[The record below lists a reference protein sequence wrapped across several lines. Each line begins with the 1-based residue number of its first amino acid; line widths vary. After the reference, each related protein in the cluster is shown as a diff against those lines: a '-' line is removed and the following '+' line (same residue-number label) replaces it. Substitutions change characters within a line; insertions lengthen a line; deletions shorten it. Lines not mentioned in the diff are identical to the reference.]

1 MQPSAQGIASLFM
14 GNPGALAARVDQDRR
29 QSPMGIP
36 DDLRQLMALNIVT
49 NETDAAKR
57 QQAMNEL
64 QQMAPSG
71 QPPTVADN
79 LRQQAAQKLQA
90 RMVQEQQKAQSMQEI
105 MRGLPAAGIP
115 EGVPQPERQPQGI
128 DEAPVEFGMASG
140 GIVSFQEGG
149 RGKYETAYDRMNRE
163 NREEEDRRRR
173 EEEGRPVDPQAAA
186 DRAAI
191 AGLLQ
196 SLRGGSETVGRAIA
210 DVATMIP
217 RGLVGAYDTAVVR
230 PMRAAGVN
238 AAYLSPLLTPEGAS
252 SESMTPFTDI
262 ERAREAKEKPTRT
275 APIPTSQGPGDR
287 IVPRYAATASAP
299 APAPASRR
307 APPTAGLPAAI
318 AAARPAPESQP
329 AAQLATPA
337 FEESITYQGVLNQA
351 EAERLKRQAE
361 YAEKVGKPSTAAID
375 RLMAE
380 YERQKAEA
388 AGPQPGI
395 AGLTEYLAQI
405 AATPR
410 GMTSF
415 EAGAA
420 GARGVQGLEKERAAR
435 RAGLTEK
442 QIELE
447 QKRIDAD
454 RQYAKEVLGV
464 GDAQYDRALRSN
476 LSLFEEQGKNK
487 RQAMSDAAAL
497 TREQF
502 RADSEKEAI
511 KIRAQYQQ
519 QLQAMPS
526 AEERLRKQAMDAY
539 KAKFPGADDY
549 TAMQALGLIGA
560 KGGYESAATAL
571 RAAQSTLEDPYS
583 TPEEQAAARQTRSA
597 ILQGMRPGSNSQTS
611 TTAPAVGTIMG
622 GYRFKGGN
630 PSDKKNWEK
639 V

>member
-14 GNPGALAARVDQDRR
+14 GNPGALAARVDQDRK

-64 QQMAPSG
+64 QQMAPNG
-71 QPPTVADN
+71 QPPTVAES
-79 LRQQAAQKLQA
+79 LRQQAVQKLQA
-90 RMVQEQQKAQSMQEI
+90 RMVQEQQKQQALQQMVA
-105 MRGLPAAGIP
+105 GLPAAG
-115 EGVPQPERQPQGI
+115 VPANVPQPQGI
-128 DEAPVEFGMASG
+128 DQAPVEFGMASG
-140 GIVSFQEGG
+140 GIVSFNGEGESQVP
-149 RGKYETAYDRMNRE
+149 RYETPYDRMTRE
-163 NREEEDRRRR
+163 NREEAKRA
-173 EEEGRPVDPQAAA
+173 EEERI
-186 DRAAI
+186 AAI
-191 AGLLQ
+191 LASGNESGAVTYGEQMRRLGQAIDSVVPDPVMLFRRLVSDP
-196 SLRGGSETVGRAIA
+196 SLSREKPQKTSEQEAEAPVSR
-210 DVATMIP
+210 
-217 RGLVGAYDTAVVR
+217 
-230 PMRAAGVN
+230 
-238 AAYLSPLLTPEGAS
+238 GAS
-252 SESMTPFTDI
+252 QMTPQQM
-262 ERAREAKEKPTRT
+262 ERFVKP
-275 APIPTSQGPGDR
+275 
-287 IVPRYAATASAP
+287 SAP
-299 APAPASRR
+299 TVRR
-307 APPTAGLPAAI
+307 APPAAGLPAAI
-318 AAARPAPESQP
+318 PERIASEAKAAPAQP
-329 AAQLATPA
+329 AAPE
-337 FEESITYQGVLNQA
+337 FDESITYQGVLNQA
-351 EAERLKRQAE
+351 DAARLKRQAE
-361 YAEKVGKPSTAAID
+361 YEEKIGKPRYEALD
-375 RLMAE
+375 KLMAE

-388 AGPQPGI
+388 ATPTGM
-395 AGLTEYLAQI
+395 AGLIEFMSQI

-410 GMTSF
+410 GMSSL

-420 GARGVQGLEKERAAR
+420 GARGAQALEAERKAR

-464 GDAQYDRALRSN
+464 GDAQYDRALKAN

-571 RAAQSTLEDPYS
+571 RAATSTLEDMDS
-583 TPEEQAAARQTRSA
+583 TPEEKAVARQTRNA
-597 ILQGMRPGSNSQTS
+597 ILQGMRPGAQGGSKPTTKEEYDKLPKGSVY
-611 TTAPAVGTIMG
+611 TAPDGSQRV
-622 GYRFKGGN
+622 KG
-630 PSDKKNWEK
+630 
-639 V
+639 

>member
-1 MQPSAQGIASLFM
+1 MQPSAQGIASMFM
-14 GNPGALAARVDQDRR
+14 GNPGALAARVDQDRK

-64 QQMAPSG
+64 QQMAPNG
-71 QPPTVADN
+71 QPPTVADSV
-79 LRQQAAQKLQA
+79 RQQAAQKLQA
-90 RMVQEQQKAQSMQEI
+90 RMVQEQQKAQAMQQ
-105 MRGLPAAGIP
+105 MVQGLPAAGIP
-115 EGVPQPERQPQGI
+115 QGVPQPERQPQGI

-149 RGKYETAYDRMNRE
+149 RGKYETAYDRMTRE

-238 AAYLSPLLTPEGAS
+238 AAYLSPLLTPEGTS
-252 SESMTPFTDI
+252 PESMTPFTDVA
-262 ERAREAKEKPTRT
+262 RARDAKEQPART

-329 AAQLATPA
+329 AAPATPEYEDA
-337 FEESITYQGVLNQA
+337 ITLQGVLNQA
-351 EAERLKRQAE
+351 DAARLQRQAE

-420 GARGVQGLEKERAAR
+420 GARGVQALEKERAAR

-447 QKRIDAD
+447 QKRLDAD

-464 GDAQYDRALRSN
+464 GDAQYDRALRAN

-502 RADSEKEAI
+502 RADAEKEAI

-539 KAKFPGADDY
+539 KTKFPGADDY
-549 TAMQALGLIGA
+549 TAMQALGFLGP

>member
-14 GNPGALAARVDQDRR
+14 GNPGALAARVDQDRK

-64 QQMAPSG
+64 QQMAPNG
-71 QPPTVADN
+71 QPPTVAES
-79 LRQQAAQKLQA
+79 LRQQAVQKLQA
-90 RMVQEQQKAQSMQEI
+90 RMVQEQQKQQALQQMVA
-105 MRGLPAAGIP
+105 GLPAAG
-115 EGVPQPERQPQGI
+115 VPANVPQPQGI
-128 DEAPVEFGMASG
+128 DQAPVEFGMASG
-140 GIVSFQEGG
+140 GIVSF
-149 RGKYETAYDRMNRE
+149 TN
-163 NREEEDRRRR
+163 
-173 EEEGRPVDPQAAA
+173 
-186 DRAAI
+186 
-191 AGLLQ
+191 
-196 SLRGGSETVGRAIA
+196 GGSPTVEQILKKDPINRTPEENAILQRAGYQLQRQVVPEDSAVGRAEAAIQQA
-210 DVATMIP
+210 GAALRRGVAGGTE
-217 RGLVGAYDTAVVR
+217 RLSEEELASR
-230 PMRAAGVN
+230 PAAG
-238 AAYLSPLLTPEGAS
+238 GALN
-252 SESMTPFTDI
+252 
-262 ERAREAKEKPTRT
+262 ERILRALGAEPAVAPT
-275 APIPTSQGPGDR
+275 
-287 IVPRYAATASAP
+287 
-299 APAPASRR
+299 
-307 APPTAGLPAAI
+307 
-318 AAARPAPESQP
+318 QP
-329 AAQLATPA
+329 AAQPAEPVFDTSAETEKLRRLAAARTKPAPTPA
-337 FEESITYQGVLNQA
+337 AAPSAAPSPSVIRDLRDVAQQAVPSAPAAPAAPAFDESITYQGVLNQA
-351 EAERLKRQAE
+351 DAARLKRQAE
-361 YAEKVGKPSTAAID
+361 YEEKIGKPRYEALD

-388 AGPQPGI
+388 ATPTGM
-395 AGLTEYLAQI
+395 AGLIEFMSQI

-410 GMTSF
+410 GMSSL

-420 GARGVQGLEKERAAR
+420 GARGAQALEAERKAR

-464 GDAQYDRALRSN
+464 GDAQYDRALKAN

-571 RAAQSTLEDPYS
+571 RAATSVLEDPES
-583 TPEEQAAARQTRSA
+583 TPEEKATARQTRNA
-597 ILQGMRPGSNSQTS
+597 VLQGMRPGAQGGSKPTTKEEYDKLPKGSVY
-611 TTAPAVGTIMG
+611 TAPDGSQRV
-622 GYRFKGGN
+622 KG
-630 PSDKKNWEK
+630 
-639 V
+639 